1 MSTWLTRAHSIL
13 GMNARN
19 LAFIRP
25 YNPSRAIK
33 TANNKLATKEKL
45 LAADLPTAKLYGVIR
60 TRKELFQF
68 NWENL
73 PSNVV
78 VKPNFG
84 LGGGGIVVLYGKDK
98 QGRWISTGEET
109 YGAADLVRH
118 CSNIL
123 DGNYSLS
130 NIPDIVYFEE
140 RLRLSE
146 EFKNVSYQGVPDVR
160 IIVFNSVPVMAMLRL
175 PTKAS
180 QGKANLHIG
189 GIGVGIDLTTGVTT
203 YAVSK
208 DQGEILMHPDFDTP
222 LHGIQIRDWD
232 TVLLIAIKATRAI
245 GLGYAGVDIVLDKE
259 TGPMILEVN
268 GHPGLE
274 IQNANR
280 LSLRD
285 RLKRVAGLSITSANQ
300 GLNVCKQLFG
310 SPDTMADA
318 NPYGVLGVFETVS
331 VFTKAGEEM
340 QLRTLVDTGLASTTI
355 TSQLAKKLGF
365 GEAITALAQLNIPS
379 TVTAERAQAVEETFR
394 TNITNLHADWADVVA
409 VRSSGQYII
418 RPKLILTLTIGGQRR
433 STEVAVALDD
443 KLSYPMII
451 GRRDLAGF
459 YIDPTRGMM

>member
-1 MSTWLTRAHSIL
+1 
-13 GMNARN
+13 
-19 LAFIRP
+19 
-25 YNPSRAIK
+25 
-33 TANNKLATKEKL
+33 
-45 LAADLPTAKLYGVIR
+45 
-60 TRKELFQF
+60 
-68 NWENL
+68 
-73 PSNVV
+73 
-78 VKPNFG
+78 
-84 LGGGGIVVLYGKDK
+84 
-98 QGRWISTGEET
+98 
-109 YGAADLVRH
+109 
-118 CSNIL
+118 
-123 DGNYSLS
+123 
-130 NIPDIVYFEE
+130 
-140 RLRLSE
+140 
-146 EFKNVSYQGVPDVR
+146 
-160 IIVFNSVPVMAMLRL
+160 
-175 PTKAS
+175 
-180 QGKANLHIG
+180 
-189 GIGVGIDLTTGVTT
+189 
-203 YAVSK
+203 
-208 DQGEILMHPDFDTP
+208 
-222 LHGIQIRDWD
+222 
-232 TVLLIAIKATRAI
+232 
-245 GLGYAGVDIVLDKE
+245 
-259 TGPMILEVN
+259 
-268 GHPGLE
+268 
-274 IQNANR
+274 
-280 LSLRD
+280 D

-394 TNITNLHADWADVVA
+394 TNITNLHADWVDVVA